1 MLDPRLMRLRSELER
16 LGSVVVPHG
25 SHICVRLPLAA
36 SVVVRLENGVLRCH
50 PQLGPFGR
58 ATALGGTAVATTA
71 GVVALLAT
79 GGLALPIAAA
89 VGGVSAMMVE
99 LGGFVTAENCVTR
112 VQTLWAR
119 IDADIGTLP
128 VSPNENRALQPPLP
142 DELAR
147 APRPADLH
155 VDRPT

>member
-50 PQLGPFGR
+50 PQLGPLGR
-58 ATALGGTAVATTA
+58 STALGGTAAATTV
-71 GVVALLAT
+71 GVIALLAT

-89 VGGVSAMMVE
+89 VGGVSAMLVE

-112 VQTLWAR
+112 IQTLWSR
-119 IDADIGTLP
+119 IDADIGAAP
-128 VSPNENRALQPPLP
+128 VSPAATRPALQQPMP
-142 DELAR
+142 DELAH
-147 APRPADLH
+147 PRPVDFH
-155 VDRPT
+155 VDHPV